1 MAVSEIRTSRF
12 ESIINKHPEWII
24 SLPDGSLFPARAH
37 EIRLN
42 VAGSAVELELP
53 TDFGLTSILPISID
67 LADDSITI
75 VCNTESDEQTELS
88 LIPRIES
95 GGIQSVLK
103 DARTDRAE
111 AIAKAFDGMKESLRA
126 IRFDFSSDG
135 GRLVT
140 IFCEDRWK
148 RERLVMADVSDSLSP
163 EYLLSSALIR
173 LERASCAD
181 KETARGIAL
190 VLPRK
195 AARGLVGLRSMLRP
209 KVREAIEIYES
220 EISEDGVRLKN
231 LSDKSIRHRPNL
243 RMKVDLNNVSSHRLS
258 EVEGL
263 VNSLRDLAVDEIDV
277 VNSSAGWTLRYHGLP
292 FLRIRVV
299 GDSTRFWVGV
309 GTRRREVTEKALV
322 DEVNQLIVSLAEHR
336 RHDPPTRRHEYYKLA
351 PEAWLESM
359 LLRNIQRLDPN
370 LVTTP
375 VYNQFKTG
383 QERIDIFAARADG
396 RPVIIEVK
404 VGQDREALF
413 QAIDYWRKMESAR
426 VNNKNLFRQIFG
438 QGIAENKPHLIYIVA
453 PLLSF
458 HRDFEFFIEC
468 IDPGIKV
475 CRFELNEDW
484 RKQVRVH
491 RRIEY

>member
-1 MAVSEIRTSRF
+1 MAVPEIPTARF
-12 ESIINKHPEWII
+12 ESIINKYPEWII
-24 SLPDGSLFPARAH
+24 ALPDGSLFPARAH
-37 EIRLN
+37 EIRLRPG
-42 VAGSAVELELP
+42 GSEMELELP
-53 TDFGLTSILPISID
+53 TDFGLIRIVPVSINLT
-67 LADDSITI
+67 DDSITV
-75 VCNTESDEQTELS
+75 VCYSGGDEQTEVS

-95 GGIQSVLK
+95 VGIQSVIN
-103 DARTDRAE
+103 DARTERAH
-111 AIAKAFDGMKESLRA
+111 AIAKAFEGMEEPLRVM
-126 IRFDFSSDG
+126 RLDFSSDG

-148 RERLVMADVSDSLSP
+148 RERLVMVDVSDSLSA
-163 EYLLSSALIR
+163 EYLLSSALLR
-173 LERASCAD
+173 LEERSCAD
-181 KETARGIAL
+181 RGAAKGIAL

-195 AARGLVGLRSMLRP
+195 AARGLVGLRSTLRG
-209 KVREAIEIYES
+209 KVRESVEIYES
-220 EISEDGVRLKN
+220 ETSEDGVGLKRLT
-231 LSDKSIRHRPNL
+231 DKTIRHRSKPPIKIDVGNISPG
-243 RMKVDLNNVSSHRLS
+243 RRI
-258 EVEGL
+258 EVE
-263 VNSLRDLAVDEIDV
+263 SLIRSLSKLAPHEIDV

-299 GDSTRFWVGV
+299 GDSTRYWVGV
-309 GTRRREVTEKALV
+309 GTRRREVTEKILV
-322 DEVNQLIVSLAEHR
+322 NEVARLISSLAEYR

-359 LLRNIQRLDPN
+359 LLRNIERLDPN
-370 LVTTP
+370 LVATP

-413 QAIDYWRKMESAR
+413 QSIDYWRKLESAR
-426 VNNKNLFRQIFG
+426 AKNGKFFQEIFG
-438 QGIAENKPHLIYIVA
+438 QGISENKSPLIYIVA

-458 HRDFEFFIEC
+458 HPDFEFLIEC

-484 RKQVRVH
+484 RRQIRVH
-491 RRIEY
+491 RRVEY